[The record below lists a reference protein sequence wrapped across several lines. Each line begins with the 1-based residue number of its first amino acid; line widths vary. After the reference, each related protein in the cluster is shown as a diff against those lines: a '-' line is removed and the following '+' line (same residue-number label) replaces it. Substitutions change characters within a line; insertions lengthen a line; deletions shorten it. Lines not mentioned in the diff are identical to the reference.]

1 MLRPV
6 RSRQFKRDV
15 RLAER
20 RQLPLD
26 KLRTL
31 IESLASNEV
40 LDPAYLDHPL
50 RGRWRGY
57 REAHIAPDW
66 LLIYKIDDDELRLAR
81 TGRHSDL
88 FRE

>member
-20 RQLPLD
+20 RQLPQD
-26 KLRTL
+26 KLRAL
-31 IESLASNEV
+31 IKSLALKER

-66 LLIYKIDDDELRLAR
+66 LLIYQVVDDELRLAR